1 MRHRPIPLTK
11 LIIITFKLHACA
23 LHSKM
28 ASPEGEIRLEWSS
41 FQANASEEFVK
52 LRTSQDFADVTLVCE
67 DEASFKAH
75 RVVLGAG
82 SSFFSSALSK
92 DQMRGHPHPLI
103 FLQGVKSSEQMAS
116 LLDFVYTGQAMVA
129 QDSLQKFLDLAVSLG
144 VKGLMT
150 DTPLQ
155 CTVPSK
161 SNYST
166 YYPGQEIKLRD
177 VKEERPRTVAKNVTN
192 EQNCSDVTRDAKE
205 DELRED
211 MILRD
216 EDKLTCKVCD
226 EEFTDEAVVS
236 EHVKVHLESW
246 KTSQECT
253 KSVKTKHDE
262 RPRRS
267 KVWGYFSKNDSMTAT
282 CNICGKDVKA
292 KRGTTTNLHSHLQRK
307 HGVEAESTDPS
318 YNI

>member
-1 MRHRPIPLTK
+1 MVPVAAGC
-11 LIIITFKLHACA
+11 TFKLHAFA
-23 LHSKM
+23 LHFEM
-28 ASPEGEIRLEWSS
+28 ASSEGEIRLEWSS

-103 FLQGVKSSEQMAS
+103 FLQGVKSSEQMSS

-129 QDSLQKFLDLAVSLG
+129 QDSLQNFLDLAVFLG
-144 VKGLMT
+144 VKGLIT
-150 DTPLQ
+150 DTAVQ

-166 YYPGQEIKLRD
+166 YYPVELHD
-177 VKEERPRTVAKNVTN
+177 VKEERPRTVAKNVNN
-192 EQNCSDVTRDAKE
+192 EQNCSEVTRDAKE
-205 DELRED
+205 DEIRED
-211 MILRD
+211 MILRNK
-216 EDKLTCKVCD
+216 DKLTCKVCD
-226 EEFTDEAVVS
+226 EEFTDEAAVS
-236 EHVKVHLESW
+236 EHVKVHLENW
-246 KTSQECT
+246 KTSQEGI

-267 KVWGYFSKNDSMTAT
+267 KVWGYFSKNDSMTAK
-282 CNICGKDVKA
+282 CNICGKDVGA
-292 KRGTTTNLHSHLQRK
+292 KRGCTTNLHSHLQRK
-307 HGVEAESTDPS
+307 HGVEDESADQS
-318 YNI
+318 YNV

>member
-1 MRHRPIPLTK
+1 
-11 LIIITFKLHACA
+11 
-23 LHSKM
+23 M
-28 ASPEGEIRLEWSS
+28 ASSEGAIRLEWNS
-41 FQANASEEFVK
+41 FQSNASEEFVK

-82 SSFFSSALSK
+82 SSFFLSALSK

-116 LLDFVYTGQAMVA
+116 LLDFIYTGQAMVS
-129 QDSLQKFLDLAVSLG
+129 QDSLQKFLDLAVSFG

-150 DTPLQ
+150 ETAVQ

-166 YYPGQEIKLRD
+166 YYPVQEMKFHD
-177 VKEERPRTVAKNVTN
+177 VKEERPRTVVKKNVN
-192 EQNCSDVTRDAKE
+192 DEQNCSEVTRDAKE
-205 DELRED
+205 DEIRED

-216 EDKLTCKVCD
+216 DDKLTCKVCD
-226 EEFTDEAVVS
+226 KEFTDEAVVS
-236 EHVKVHLESW
+236 EHVKEHLENW
-246 KTSQECT
+246 KTSQEGI

-292 KRGTTTNLHSHLQRK
+292 KRGSTTNLHQHLQRN
-307 HGVEAESTDPS
+307 HGVEAESADQS
-318 YNI
+318 YNV

>member
-1 MRHRPIPLTK
+1 MVPGAAGCI
-11 LIIITFKLHACA
+11 FKLHVCE
-23 LHSKM
+23 LHSEM
-28 ASPEGEIRLEWSS
+28 ASSEGEIRLEWSS

-82 SSFFSSALSK
+82 SSFFLSALSK

-103 FLQGVKSSEQMAS
+103 FLKGVKSSEQMAS

-150 DTPLQ
+150 DTALQ

-166 YYPGQEIKLRD
+166 YYPVQEIKLHD
-177 VKEERPRTVAKNVTN
+177 VKEERSRTVAKNVNN
-192 EQNCSDVTRDAKE
+192 EQNCSEVTRDAKE
-205 DELRED
+205 DEIRED
-211 MILRD
+211 MVLRNK
-216 EDKLTCKVCD
+216 DKLTCKVCD
-226 EEFTDEAVVS
+226 EEFTDEAAVS
-236 EHVKVHLESW
+236 EHVKVHLENW
-246 KTSQECT
+246 KTCQEGI

-262 RPRRS
+262 RAKRS
-267 KVWGYFSKNDSMTAT
+267 KVWGYFSKNDSMTAK

-292 KRGTTTNLHSHLQRK
+292 KQGSTTGLHSHLQRK
-307 HGVEAESTDPS
+307 HGVEAD
-318 YNI
+318 

>member
-1 MRHRPIPLTK
+1 MVPGAAGCTY
-11 LIIITFKLHACA
+11 KLHVCE
-23 LHSKM
+23 LQSEM
-28 ASPEGEIRLEWSS
+28 ASSEGEIRLEWSS

-82 SSFFSSALSK
+82 SSFFLSALSK

-129 QDSLQKFLDLAVSLG
+129 QDSLQKFLDLALSLG
-144 VKGLMT
+144 VKGLVT
-150 DTPLQ
+150 DTALQ
-155 CTVPSK
+155 CTVPSN

-166 YYPGQEIKLRD
+166 YYPVQEIKLHD
-177 VKEERPRTVAKNVTN
+177 LKEERPRTVAKNVNN
-192 EQNCSDVTRDAKE
+192 EQSCSEVTRDAKE
-205 DELRED
+205 DEIRED
-211 MILRD
+211 MILRN

-236 EHVKVHLESW
+236 EHVKVHVENW
-246 KTSQECT
+246 KTSQEG
-253 KSVKTKHDE
+253 KNEKTK
-262 RPRRS
+262 PRRS
-267 KVWGYFSKNDSMTAT
+267 KVWGYFSKNDSLTAS

-292 KRGTTTNLHSHLQRK
+292 KNTTTNLHSHLQRK
-307 HGVEAESTDPS
+307 HGVEAESNDPS
-318 YNI
+318 YNV